1 MNFNDLKQHNY
12 FKGLVALTGLL
23 LTIYGVLH
31 IDSLTD
37 ITFAVG
43 ALLLAVTIF
52 AADDILEQLFK
63 FRNSVRLSDRQRKSL
78 QHLRKSLSDFNRISD
93 TPYSSFSEAGV
104 NHKKTNNKLARKL
117 RRKNYGEIR
126 ALFGWKKAAALPM
139 PESTAHVAIDTAL
152 AKPAALM
159 RNFMMGANRV
169 VVVEWPNGAFETVTL
184 VAAALAKTEPQR
196 HTATAHMPQQ
206 HPTASNPFNAANDAT
221 EEEIEESLRDIWGLN
236 TGLRSDDDEDGS
248 GSQTTRAPVIPPHGG
263 GGF

>member
-43 ALLLAVTIF
+43 ALLLAVTLF

-78 QHLRKSLSDFNRISD
+78 QHLRKSLNDFNRISD
-93 TPYSSFSEAGV
+93 TPYSSFSEAGI
-104 NHKKTNNKLARKL
+104 NYKKTNRLARKL

-126 ALFGWKKAAALPM
+126 VLFGWKKATSLPM

-152 AKPAALM
+152 TKPAILM

-169 VVVEWPNGAFETVTL
+169 VVIEWPNGAFESVTL
-184 VAAALAKTEPQR
+184 VAAALAKAEHQR
-196 HTATAHMPQQ
+196 QTAAIRMLQQ

-248 GSQTTRAPVIPPHGG
+248 ASQTTHAPIIQPHSG